1 MSLIELFESTVKKHP
16 DNVAVVVNEKIHT
29 YNDINELSIN
39 IGRAI
44 FQYDWINNSRKD
56 FIAIMTTRDICF
68 VVSILGILKAGFG
81 YIPIDPDQ
89 FQTKKR
95 SSAKGLRPFFLFG
108 SKDHHFL
115 AITFGRVEVLAT
127 AAVFVFGA
135 TGTFLFMG
143 MATVF
148 GSVVVTLKA

>member
-1 MSLIELFESTVKKHP
+1 MRNRGSGASSARQKSRRNCLNKKASEVIS
-16 DNVAVVVNEKIHT
+16 DRIV
-29 YNDINELSIN
+29 
-39 IGRAI
+39 
-44 FQYDWINNSRKD
+44 
-56 FIAIMTTRDICF
+56 
-68 VVSILGILKAGFG
+68 G

-95 SSAKGLRPFFLFG
+95 SLAKGLRPFFLFG